1 MKCGDI
7 METCPV
13 CNCLITENKCVM
25 CGYELNK
32 YSTKQDN
39 SGSVFDIFDFI
50 DGKNIKSIDEENNK
64 KDNNV
69 IYKNNKTGTK
79 YEKQQYIEEKYNNS
93 IKKDIK
99 DNKTLSNNNTNNI
112 PHNTF
117 KPKVTKNKSFKIPSI
132 IYIILFFINPALA
145 IIFYIVGGIIESGTK
160 AKNKN

>member
-7 METCPV
+7 METCPI

-32 YSTKQDN
+32 YSTKQNN

-50 DGKNIKSIDEENNK
+50 DSKNIEPINEELKIKHNIKNNKNIKSSK
-64 KDNNV
+64 
-69 IYKNNKTGTK
+69 K

-112 PHNTF
+112 PPNTF
-117 KPKVTKNKSFKIPSI
+117 KPKVTKNKSFKIPNI
-132 IYIILFFINPALA
+132 IYTILFFINPALA
-145 IIFYIVGGIIESGTK
+145 IIFYIIGGIIESGTK